1 MYKQIPLAISPESD
15 STFDNFFVSLSNQHL
30 INALKQFSLADTDEP
45 FLYLW
50 GNEGSGVTH
59 LLEAVQ
65 NSAERLSIQYL
76 PIKELLDYP
85 PAEIMEGMEQLDMIC
100 IDNFEAVAGR
110 SDWEESLFHLFNRL
124 REAGKR
130 LLIASH
136 LPPRSLP
143 IQLADLQSRLQWGVV
158 FHIEP
163 LDDVEKQQAIQFR
176 AGKLGMQLSDEVAGY
191 LLQRIGRSTKELF
204 SVVKE
209 LDHASLAE
217 QKKLTIPFVKKILNL

>member
-30 INALKQFSLADTDEP
+30 ITALKQFSMSNTDEP
-45 FLYLW
+45 FIYLW
-50 GNEGSGVTH
+50 GNKGSGVTH

-65 NSAERLSIQYL
+65 NSAEFLSIQYL

-85 PAEIMEGMEQLDMIC
+85 PADIMEGMEQLDMVC
-100 IDNFEAVAGR
+100 IDDFETIAGR
-110 SDWEESLFHLFNRL
+110 ADWEESLFHLFNRL
-124 REAGKR
+124 RECRKR

-136 LPPRSLP
+136 LPLRSLP

-158 FHIEP
+158 FHVES

-176 AGKLGMQLSDEVAGY
+176 ADKLGMQLPDEVAAY
-191 LLQRIGRSTKELF
+191 LLQRIGRSTNELF

-209 LDHASLAE
+209 LDHASLSE
-217 QKKLTIPFVKKILNL
+217 QKKLTIPFVKKILKL